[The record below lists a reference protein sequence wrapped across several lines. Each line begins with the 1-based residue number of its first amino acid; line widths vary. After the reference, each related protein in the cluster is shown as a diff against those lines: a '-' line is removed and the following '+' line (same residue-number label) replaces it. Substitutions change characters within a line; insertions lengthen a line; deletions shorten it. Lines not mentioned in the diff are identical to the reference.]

1 VPQQPQQQ
9 PLPSL
14 TPFPPP
20 DFDLTQLRLVAL
32 DMDGSLL
39 DDEKRLPN
47 EFWPV
52 LDRLLE
58 LGVVVCPASGRQ
70 YATLRHGMRR
80 DDLTYIAENGS
91 LVVHEGRTLA
101 VTPLALDLAREVV
114 RSVRDAVTGGADHGT
129 VLCGEASAYVERT
142 DEAFLEHVRP
152 YYRQLTL
159 VDDLAAVRDTVLK
172 VAVYD
177 FGPAQDGAGPL
188 LSAFDERARVLVSGE
203 HWVDV
208 MDSAADK
215 GTALRAVQQRLGI
228 GPEHTMA
235 FGDYFNDVGM
245 LAAARWSFAM
255 ANAHPDVIGH
265 ARFVAP
271 SNNDAGVVRTL
282 VAALA
287 AAAAIEEVEA

>member
-1 VPQQPQQQ
+1 MPQQPQQ
-9 PLPSL
+9 PKPSL
-14 TPFPPP
+14 TPFPTP
-20 DFDLTQLRLVAL
+20 DFDLAELRLVAL

-39 DDEKRLPN
+39 DDEKRLPAA
-47 EFWPV
+47 FWPV
-52 LDRLLE
+52 LDQLLA

-70 YATLRHGMRR
+70 YATLRHGMGR
-80 DDLTYIAENGS
+80 DDLTYVAENGS

-101 VTPLALDLAREVV
+101 VTPLALDVARDVV
-114 RSVRDAVTGGADHGT
+114 RSVRDAVTAGADHGT

-142 DEAFLEHVRP
+142 DEAFLAHVRP
-152 YYRQLTL
+152 YYRRLTL
-159 VDDLAAVRDTVLK
+159 VEDLAAVQDTVLK

-215 GTALRAVQQRLGI
+215 GAALRAVQERLGI
-228 GPEHTMA
+228 TPEQTMA

-287 AAAAIEEVEA
+287 TGAVIEEVEA

>member
-1 VPQQPQQQ
+1 MAPISQ
-9 PLPSL
+9 
-14 TPFPPP
+14 FPTP
-20 DFDLTQLRLVAL
+20 DFDLAGLRLVAL

-39 DDEKRLPN
+39 DDRKRLPD

-52 LDRLLE
+52 LDRLLAR
-58 LGVVVCPASGRQ
+58 GVVVCPASGRQ
-70 YATLRHGMRR
+70 YATLREEFGR
-80 DDLTYIAENGS
+80 DDLTYVAENGS
-91 LVVHEGRTLA
+91 LVVRDGRTLA
-101 VTPLALDLAREVV
+101 VTPLALGLAREVV
-114 RSVRDAVTGGADHGT
+114 RSVRDAVTAGADHGT
-129 VLCGEASAYVERT
+129 VLCGEESAYVERT
-142 DEAFLEHVRP
+142 DEAFLAHVRP
-152 YYRQLTL
+152 YYRRLALVEDLTT
-159 VDDLAAVRDTVLK
+159 VEDTILK

-188 LSAFDERARVLVSGE
+188 LARYDERARVLVSGE

-208 MDSAADK
+208 MDTAADK
-215 GTALRAVQQRLGI
+215 GNALRAVQARLGV

-255 ANAHPDVIGH
+255 ANAHPDVIDR

-282 VAALA
+282 AAALDA
-287 AAAAIEEVEA
+287 PPPDRASAPIEEARR